1 MKLKWLIS
9 LKLFFMIKKLLYLI
23 VFGVDL
29 GLIFLGAIDWK
40 LGIGILFGFIA
51 LYTIIKRILF

>member
-1 MKLKWLIS
+1 
-9 LKLFFMIKKLLYLI
+9 

-29 GLIFLGAIDWK
+29 SLIFLGAIDWK